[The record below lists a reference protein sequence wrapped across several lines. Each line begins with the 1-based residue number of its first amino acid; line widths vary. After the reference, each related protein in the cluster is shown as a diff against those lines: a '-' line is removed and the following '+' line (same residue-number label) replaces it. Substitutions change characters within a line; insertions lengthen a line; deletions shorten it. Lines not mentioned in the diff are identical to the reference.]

1 MPDQDPHV
9 FIVRDQRA
17 LRVDLDIVAF
27 QNGRAGV
34 VSRGSTG
41 GGSSGKDTG
50 LPLGDS
56 VVIVGQMQLVSGDE
70 VLITSQ
76 Q

>member
-9 FIVRDQRA
+9 FIIRDRFA
-17 LRVDLDIVAF
+17 LRVDLDIITF

-34 VSRGSTG
+34 VPRGSTG
-41 GGSSGKDTG
+41 SGSSEKDTV
-50 LPLGDS
+50 LQLGDS
-56 VVIVGQMQLVSGDE
+56 VVVVGQTQLVSGNE
-70 VLITSQ
+70 VLVTSQ